1 LRTLNARRRC
11 RRCVGRQ
18 RRCGPHAHCQ
28 RQVQISAMA
37 FSSPVCSRNV
47 KRRARR

>member
-18 RRCGPHAHCQ
+18 RRCGPHDHCQ

-37 FSSPVCSRNV
+37 FSSPDCMRTV
-47 KRRARR
+47 KRCAMR